1 MTRRG
6 HRLCIWRPAVQIP
19 RRIHL
24 FRREWNLIL
33 WLGTSSC
40 SAWPLHFF
48 SWSRSAVIGRIIPRP
63 PPHPWKTATTPSF
76 LCVIFSRCCVVI
88 LVAVALVLSRLD
100 YCNSCLWG
108 QPVMN
113 CAAFNSCRTGQVSSW
128 ILKIPSTAHGHSG
141 MGCDTDKE
149 ETAQSSNLPSVTSTG
164 FLWRIILT
172 TGFFHWPT
180 TTSVAPLLKIFWNEI
195 IFFVFASIIFSV
207 LLSHSNSRWKLLNN
221 NNNKNSSASELPPT
235 LSLDSGMPSLRHWE
249 SESSFFLF
257 FFLRTTREPPVLQP
271 ELLG

>member
-33 WLGTSSC
+33 WLGTRSC

-149 ETAQSSNLPSVTSTG
+149 TAQSSNLPPVTSTG

-180 TTSVAPLLKIFWNEI
+180 TASVAPLLNIFWNEI

-249 SESSFFLF
+249 SESSFFKY